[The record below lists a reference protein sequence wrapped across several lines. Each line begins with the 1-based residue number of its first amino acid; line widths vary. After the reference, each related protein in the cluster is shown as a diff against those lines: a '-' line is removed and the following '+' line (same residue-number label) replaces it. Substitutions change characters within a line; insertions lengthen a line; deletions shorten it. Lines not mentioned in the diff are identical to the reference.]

1 MSRTADEGNE
11 LKKLLNKNDLMFI
24 TSNFNG
30 AMVIIPE
37 GYNPNEDDIIL
48 ACRLAVR
55 YSKGRDEE
63 NVEVKYGNV
72 STNFSEVRYVS
83 SLDQEEL
90 EKYNI
95 N

>member
-1 MSRTADEGNE
+1 
-11 LKKLLNKNDLMFI
+11 MFI
-24 TSNFNG
+24 PSNFNG
-30 AMVIIPE
+30 AMVVIPE
-37 GYNPNEDDIIL
+37 GYIPNEDDIIL

-63 NVEVKYGNV
+63 SVEVKYGRV
-72 STNFSEVRYVS
+72 STNFTDVRNVS
-83 SLDQEEL
+83 AITQEEL

>member
-1 MSRTADEGNE
+1 
-11 LKKLLNKNDLMFI
+11 
-24 TSNFNG
+24 
-30 AMVIIPE
+30 MVVIPE
-37 GYNPNEDDIIL
+37 GYIPNEDDIIL

-63 NVEVKYGNV
+63 SVEVKYGRV
-72 STNFSEVRYVS
+72 STNFTDVRNVS
-83 SLDQEEL
+83 AITQEEL

>member
-1 MSRTADEGNE
+1 
-11 LKKLLNKNDLMFI
+11 
-24 TSNFNG
+24 
-30 AMVIIPE
+30 MVIIPE
-37 GYNPNEDDIIL
+37 GNEPNDEDLDM

-63 NVEVKYGNV
+63 NVEVKYGHV
-72 STNFSEVRYVS
+72 STNFSDVKFVS
-83 SLDQEEL
+83 ALTQEEL